1 MKKNG
6 MNIIS
11 LNRVPL
17 NVVGPTKRS
26 SGHSG
31 GGGGNIP
38 SGYESFMAKD
48 GAFLASDGDFYVKL

>member
-1 MKKNG
+1 